1 MIFERTR
8 FNRRVQQSGET
19 AEDFIVAVH
28 SMADKCNF
36 GTMKN
41 ELIRDR
47 LVAGIQDSDLS
58 ERLQLNAGLTLSDA
72 IKAIRQHEA
81 VHESQKEL
89 RLGDSKETPI
99 VVDTVQRRA
108 QQSSCQRCG
117 RDHQRRELSMQLDA
131 IHIERSVCITYLSG
145 FNCIF
150 HLKYSTL
157 RREGTDPSAVS
168 GIT

>member
-117 RDHQRRELSMQLDA
+117 RDHQRRELCPAKDT
-131 IHIERSVCITYLSG
+131 IC
-145 FNCIF
+145 
-150 HLKYSTL
+150 
-157 RREGTDPSAVS
+157 
-168 GIT
+168 